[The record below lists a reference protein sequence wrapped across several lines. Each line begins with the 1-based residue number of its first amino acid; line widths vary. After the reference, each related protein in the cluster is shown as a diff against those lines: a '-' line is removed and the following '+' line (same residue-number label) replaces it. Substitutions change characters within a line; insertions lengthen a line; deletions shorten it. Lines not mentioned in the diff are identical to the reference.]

1 MMLHIIYFSA
11 KGTTEMCAGCIG
23 QGLNLQM
30 KPYNWFEKP
39 CNELLEISSED
50 VLLFSMPVYGGFIPQ
65 SCAKMAKNLKGNN
78 TSAIIAAVYGNR
90 HYDDALLQM
99 KDILTEQGFYVIAA
113 GAFIAEHSVFPSVAS
128 GRPDDKDKAA
138 MKAFAAKCCQLLSIR
153 GLKNYKEISLPGTQG
168 YDGFSY
174 EEYHSS
180 RTVMINV
187 LLVENVVEF
196 VPKMQLVREIL
207 ERQIMNC
214 VLPVVPA

>member
-1 MMLHIIYFSA
+1 MQIWNRHFLNCELEILKFVYLERKSREMILHNIYFSA

-65 SCAKMAKNLKGNN
+65 SCAKMARNLKGSN
-78 TSAIIAAVYGNR
+78 TPAIIAAVYGNR

-113 GAFIAEHSVFPSVAS
+113 GAFIAEKRSLFGYRRDRNESV
-128 GRPDDKDKAA
+128 
-138 MKAFAAKCCQLLSIR
+138 
-153 GLKNYKEISLPGTQG
+153 EQG
-168 YDGFSY
+168 G
-174 EEYHSS
+174 
-180 RTVMINV
+180 
-187 LLVENVVEF
+187 
-196 VPKMQLVREIL
+196 
-207 ERQIMNC
+207 C
-214 VLPVVPA
+214 